1 MTARRIVVLQGHPDP
16 GGQHFCHALAAAYAG
31 AARAAGHEVRVVDV
45 AQLDFPL
52 LRTKADWETGSV
64 PPGLV
69 AANAD
74 VAWADHLVILFPLW
88 LGTMPALLK
97 GFFEQVLRIPVFSG
111 NDPAKKALAKPLRGK
126 SVRVV
131 VTMGMPA
138 LIFRWYFR
146 SHGLKVLERNILAFV
161 GAGPIRSSVIGL
173 VEGSARGRE
182 RWLAKMADLGKA
194 VR

>member
-1 MTARRIVVLQGHPDP
+1 MTARRIAVLQGHPDP
-16 GGQHFCHALAAAYAG
+16 AGQHFCQALAAAYVR
-31 AARAAGHEVRVVDV
+31 AALAAGHEVRVIAV

-52 LRTKADWETGSV
+52 LRTRVDWETQPV
-64 PPGLV
+64 PPGLSTPS
-69 AANAD
+69 AD
-74 VAWADHLVILFPLW
+74 IAWADHLVIVFPLW

-97 GFFEQVLRIPVFSG
+97 GFFEQVLRIPTFG
-111 NDPAKKALAKPLRGK
+111 GQDAAKQALTRPLHGK
-126 SVRVV
+126 SVRIA

-173 VEGSARGRE
+173 VEGPAARRE
-182 RWLAKMADLGKA
+182 RWLAQMADFGRA
-194 VR
+194 AR